1 MNAPAPTTQAPAPEK
16 RQVDYD
22 RIIKELEK
30 AKEWMGIHWD
40 YEDRTVE
47 KKKPNLRTFTDE
59 HGLEYVRMINHTY
72 PLKKMENL
80 EVCEK
85 YLDEEI
91 KSMKAKKDKQ
101 ANPQPKEKKAKPC
114 LIKAETHEMEI
125 QTDSDASTVVTEP
138 PEHVALTP
146 EEYTKLCAGEHN
158 QRVGLTVRLRKMAD
172 QYNQLLDMLKERDDD
187 DEWRETLDDE
197 EKALLKRK
205 LVIGGKTDTPPKVF
219 ATNDEVRTS
228 IQKKMT
234 SYDEQAKRIA
244 DQKAREEADRIA
256 EQMSRET

>member
-1 MNAPAPTTQAPAPEK
+1 MNTPAPPTQAPAPEK

-30 AKEWMGIHWD
+30 AKEWMGIHWT
-40 YEDRTVE
+40 YENGD
-47 KKKPNLRTFTDE
+47 KSGKKPNLRTFTDE

-72 PLKKMENL
+72 PLKKMTADEGQ
-80 EVCEK
+80 K
-85 YLDEEI
+85 YLDDEI
-91 KSMKAKKDKQ
+91 KGMKAKKDKQ

-172 QYNQLLDMLKERDDD
+172 QYNQLLDMLKERDGH
-187 DEWRETLDDE
+187 DEWVEELDDE

-205 LVIGGKTDTPPKVF
+205 LVIGGTTETPPKVF

-228 IQKKMT
+228 IQKKLT

-244 DQKAREEADRIA
+244 DQKAREEA
-256 EQMSRET
+256 ST